1 MTRMITH
8 CIRVTLLFG
17 LLHADAQTAQPTL
30 VRNGYVSGEHAVFHF
45 DGNLLSIRYGS
56 NRSGLGIATDWYSYI
71 NGEWRPVSKASDPSQ
86 PPAVHLSQCDPGD
99 QLDISNRY
107 PALAQQVLHGSKLKH
122 VEAIAGRDDKVIAIF
137 SKSAPK
143 TQTGSILQISLLSN
157 GETPRVIA
165 TADIGESR
173 YCRAQWGALK
183 DGTRDL
189 IVFTLEPAGS
199 SVSYAFQ
206 SFKVASHSN

>member
-122 VEAIAGRDDKVIAIF
+122 VEAIAGRDDKVIA
-137 SKSAPK
+137 
-143 TQTGSILQISLLSN
+143 
-157 GETPRVIA
+157 

-173 YCRAQWGALK
+173 YCRAQWDALK